1 MVSLLPI
8 MLGALPSSPDTL
20 PKKMS
25 SRVFS
30 SDPFLI
36 FQQFFLARCT
46 WLSCSLE
53 LYSAWSNE
61 SGKGKNPY
69 RERQTERHKE
79 SRRNNFLT
87 SQFWQC
93 ADRLFKKF
101 RQNWSL
107 VLSHSSS
114 LLVGCTSEAAS
125 RVQRETNAHCSSMST
140 HHMHNKHDTLGNM
153 IRDHAT
159 YNMIDQDPV
168 HEIVIQLW

>member
-8 MLGALPSSPDTL
+8 MLGALPSSTDTL

-30 SDPFLI
+30 CDPFLI
-36 FQQFFLARCT
+36 QQFFLARCS

-61 SGKGKNPY
+61 SGEWKNPY
-69 RERQTERHKE
+69 RERQTERHRK
-79 SRRNNFLT
+79 SRRNSFLT
-87 SQFWQC
+87 SWFWQC
-93 ADRLFKKF
+93 AGRLFKNS

-107 VLSHSSS
+107 VLTHSSN
-114 LLVGCTSEAAS
+114 LQVGHTSEAAS

-159 YNMIDQDPV
+159 YDMTDQDPM
-168 HEIVIQLW
+168 HEIDIQLW